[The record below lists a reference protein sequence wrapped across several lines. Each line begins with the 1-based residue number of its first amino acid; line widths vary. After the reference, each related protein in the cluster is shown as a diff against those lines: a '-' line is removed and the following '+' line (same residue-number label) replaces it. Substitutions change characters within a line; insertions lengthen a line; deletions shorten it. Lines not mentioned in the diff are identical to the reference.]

1 MKVYVCVCV
10 CGVIKYYVFPR
21 LRVVLLLI
29 CNVYIEHMLLYSV
42 LHFESRDM
50 SDGISRPCALRCTFP
65 VL

>member
-1 MKVYVCVCV
+1 MYAFV

-29 CNVYIEHMLLYSV
+29 CYVYIEHMLLYSA

-50 SDGISRPCALRCTFP
+50 LELIVT
-65 VL
+65 